1 MGRGDAYDEQ
11 YERAVQAVAI
21 LSMDEWMEHIG
32 EKRMREVLWDAEGEA
47 LEVKLAEEYADP
59 ECDEETTIEKDRE
72 ERLT

>member
-32 EKRMREVLWDAEGEA
+32 EKRMREVLWVAEGER
-47 LEVKLAEEYADP
+47 LEVELAEEYGEP
-59 ECDEETTIEKDRE
+59 ECDEEKAVERDRE
-72 ERLT
+72 ER